1 MALVRVVQDHVG
13 PYNNIE
19 EVGTEKWRVT
29 TLIRVEE
36 GVVVDPCLDPSA
48 DWVVDLV
55 QCFISLRFPL
65 VDILPLN

>member
-13 PYNNIE
+13 PYKHIE
-19 EVGTEKWRVT
+19 EVGTEKWTVT

-36 GVVVDPCLDPSA
+36 GVVMDLCLDPSV